1 ATATTSTYTLS
12 LHDALPI
19 FVALQD
25 PTGFIQILR
34 NHRGADDRHVAFG
47 KQDRQRTRG
56 VERKKLLAPG
66 PRFFLYQSQ
75 FLAILAEGEAN
86 EPAGGEHGMMEK
98 RQHDT
103 ATEKLW
109 RIAGRIE
116 DRKS

>member
-25 PTGFIQILR
+25 PTGFIQIFR

-86 EPAGGEHGMMEK
+86 EPAGGEHG
-98 RQHDT
+98 
-103 ATEKLW
+103 
-109 RIAGRIE
+109 I
-116 DRKS
+116 DRKRTSLNTSHGN